1 MNKKMSGKLFD
12 LKLKEFFDYRK
23 RYKNQRNKNK
33 RLKKKVNKLSSGLV
47 EELRLDVTNDEIIR
61 LKREIKTLKNQ
72 VKNLSLQ
79 AQRYFDMLMDEINK
93 QN

>member
-1 MNKKMSGKLFD
+1 MNRKIGSKLFN
-12 LKLKEFFDYRK
+12 LKIKELFDYRK
-23 RYKNQRNKNK
+23 RYKNQKNKNK
-33 RLKKKVNKLSSGLV
+33 RLRKKVNKLSSGLV

>member
-23 RYKNQRNKNK
+23 RYKNQKNKNK
-33 RLKKKVNKLSSGLV
+33 RLRKKVNKLSSNLV

>member
-1 MNKKMSGKLFD
+1 MNKKMSGKLFN

-23 RYKNQRNKNK
+23 RYKNQKNKNK
-33 RLKKKVNKLSSGLV
+33 RLRKKVNKLSSGLV